1 MNQKGYTLIE
11 LLVVMGVLAILVE
24 ITLIAINPARQF
36 GLANDTKRRSDE
48 NAILNAVGQYQAS
61 NTGSLPSDINGLTA
75 NTTKMIN
82 NTNFPN
88 LCSQLVPTYIPAL
101 PEDPTLNN
109 QAGIATCSGTWNT
122 DYQLSR
128 DANNRVTIY
137 APSAYLGPI
146 TVTR

>member
-1 MNQKGYTLIE
+1 MNQEGFTLIE
-11 LLVVMGVLAILVE
+11 LLIVMGVLAILIE
-24 ITLIAINPARQF
+24 ITIIAINPARQF

-48 NAILNAVGQYQAS
+48 NAILNAVGQYETS
-61 NTGSLPSDINGLTA
+61 NTGSLPSDISGLTA
-75 NTTKMIN
+75 NSTKMIN

-88 LCSQLVPTYIPAL
+88 LCSQLVSTYIPAL
-101 PEDPTLNN
+101 PQDPTLNS
-109 QAGIATCSGTWNT
+109 QAGISTCSGTWNT

-146 TVTR
+146 QITR